1 MSLDAITEA
10 VTRQRQAIADRDTA
24 MAAAREAGATWRAIA
39 IAADMTENGVRR
51 ALRLQAD
58 NLATRDDGR

>member
-1 MSLDAITEA
+1 MSLEAITEA
-10 VTRQRQAIADRDTA
+10 VTRQRQAIADRDAA

-58 NLATRDDGR
+58 NLSTRDDGR